1 MRLLAIDTSS
11 EACSAALYLDGEVR
25 LRWELAPRR
34 HAERIIPMMDALL
47 TEAGLRLADLDGL
60 AFGRGPG
67 AFTGVRIATGVV
79 QGAAFGAGLPV
90 VPVST
95 LAALAQR
102 AVRECGADR
111 VLPALD
117 ARMDEVYWAGYRC
130 GEDGLVEPVL
140 AEELAPAGLVT
151 LPEEGRWWGVGSG
164 WSAYGAILGE
174 RLAGRIDG
182 IDGELLCSAQDVAL
196 LGARGLAR
204 GEGVPAEQ
212 ALPVYLRDRVASKP
226 AGR

>member
-34 HAERIIPMMDALL
+34 HAELIIPMMDALL
-47 TEAGLRLADLDGL
+47 TEAGLRLAELDGL

-102 AVRECGADR
+102 AVRQHDALG
-111 VLPALD
+111 VLAALD
-117 ARMDEVYWAGYRC
+117 ARMDEVYWGGYRP
-130 GEDGLVEPVL
+130 GPDGLVEPVL
-140 AEELAPAGLVT
+140 AEQVAPPGEVM
-151 LPEEGRWWGVGSG
+151 LPGHGAWWGVGSG
-164 WSAYGAILGE
+164 WAAYEPVLRE
-174 RLAGRIDG
+174 RCGKRVQAVDG
-182 IDGELLCSAQDVAL
+182 DLLCSAEEVAL
-196 LGARGLAR
+196 LGVRALAR
-204 GEGVPAEQ
+204 GEAVSAEQ
-212 ALPVYLRDRVASKP
+212 ALPVYLRERVTSKP
-226 AGR
+226 GER

>member
-34 HAERIIPMMDALL
+34 HAELIIPMMDALL
-47 TEAGLRLADLDGL
+47 TDAGLRLADLDGL

-102 AVRECGADR
+102 AVRERGAQR
-111 VLPALD
+111 ILPALD
-117 ARMDEVYWAGYRC
+117 ARMDEVYWAGYRR

-140 AEELAPAGLVT
+140 AEEAASPAEVA
-151 LPEEGRWWGVGSG
+151 LPRGTGWW
-164 WSAYGAILGE
+164 AYGVVLCERLGE
-174 RLAGRIDG
+174 RIERVDG
-182 IDGELLCSAQDVAL
+182 DVLCSAEDVAL

-204 GEGVPAEQ
+204 GEVVAAEQ
-212 ALPVYLRDRVASKP
+212 ALPVYLRDRVASP
-226 AGR
+226 SSR